1 MKKLT
6 FDITVNPFTRKLNIV
21 VLMDNKIH
29 EVKIYFEGTDWW
41 GSFDIKNKV
50 FDIHCLYDES
60 FSVNVYTCYKWRN
73 RHISRSKCKINNST
87 LTKIKCTK

>member
-60 FSVNVYTCYKWRN
+60 FSVNVYPV
-73 RHISRSKCKINNST
+73 INGGIDTSQDQNVK
-87 LTKIKCTK
+87 LTIQL